1 MHGLDCVC
9 EYKLSL
15 HKFTNDVLWS
25 IACHILY
32 YTNNNNNISDRTTLT
47 VCVGFVVA
55 FIITLTHIRTAQR
68 TLLWHGHG
76 RYAVVDKIFVL
87 SRVNGFD

>member
-1 MHGLDCVC
+1 MASIVC

-32 YTNNNNNISDRTTLT
+32 YNNNNNISDRSTLT

-55 FIITLTHIRTAQR
+55 FIITLTHIRTAQNI
-68 TLLWHGHG
+68 
-76 RYAVVDKIFVL
+76 AVAWCMDMAGML
-87 SRVNGFD
+87 S